1 VAEIFRRRVEGL
13 LRLHG
18 DVAVAGPVI
27 AIADEALTGFGD
39 HLGDRAHRQP
49 ATGGEVDRGDFHGGE
64 SISATPATPDG
75 RVFGVTD
82 LAPGRNVPTR
92 FGHPVGLV
100 NLFGVEL
107 WERFSFYGML
117 TILGYYLYYSVADGG
132 LGLPKTT
139 ATGIVGAYGG
149 LVYLSTV
156 LGGWVADRVLG
167 MERTVFY
174 GGVVV
179 MCGHISL
186 AILPGLTGV
195 AVGLVLIALGA
206 GALKANAS
214 SLLGTLY
221 DDGDPRR
228 DGGFT
233 LFYLGINLGAFIG
246 PLLTGL
252 LQTRLGF
259 HYGFGAAAIGMALG
273 LTQYVMFRRNLG
285 EHGRTVPHPL
295 THSAFWRAAAVAG
308 VVLGAIGI
316 GFATG
321 LITLANLSEVTTAL
335 IVLASIGYFTVMLT
349 SDRVSATERTRVRAF
364 IPLFIANAV
373 FWSLFQ
379 QIFTVLAVYSDERMN
394 WSIFGW
400 TAPSNWIG
408 SIEPVWIIVLSPLF
422 AVLWT
427 RLGRRAPTTPRK
439 FAYGV
444 IGMGVAFL
452 LFLSMAGTTGR
463 SVPVLLVAAIMGV
476 FAVSELLLSPIG
488 LSVTTQLAPNAFR
501 AQMMALFFFS
511 VGLGTAMSGVL
522 ARYYDASHEA
532 AYFGI
537 IGAAAVVVGLVVW
550 VLAPRISRLMEGVH

>member
-1 VAEIFRRRVEGL
+1 MN
-13 LRLHG
+13 
-18 DVAVAGPVI
+18 D
-27 AIADEALTGFGD
+27 
-39 HLGDRAHRQP
+39 LGDPKAGT
-49 ATGGEVDRGDFHGGE
+49 TGQR
-64 SISATPATPDG
+64 TW
-75 RVFGVTD
+75 
-82 LAPGRNVPTR
+82 L
-92 FGHPVGLV
+92 GHPLGLV

-117 TILGYYLYYSVADGG
+117 TILGYYLYYSLGDGG
-132 LGLPKTT
+132 LGLPKAT

-149 LVYLSTV
+149 FVYLSTV

-174 GGVVV
+174 GGAVV

-186 AILPGLTGV
+186 ALLPGLAGV

-221 DDGDPRR
+221 DRGDARR

-233 LFYLGINLGAFIG
+233 LFYLGINIGAFAG
-246 PLLTGL
+246 PLITGL
-252 LQTRLGF
+252 LQTHVGF

-273 LTQYVMFRRNLG
+273 LTQYVVFRRNLG
-285 EHGRTVPHPL
+285 EHGRSVPHPL
-295 THSAFWRAAAVAG
+295 SRDAFGRAAVVAAL
-308 VVLGAIGI
+308 VIGAIVA

-321 LITLANLSEVTTAL
+321 AVTLANLSQVATGL
-335 IVLASIGYFTVMLT
+335 IVIASVGYFVTMLT
-349 SDRVSATERTRVRAF
+349 SSRVDPVERTRVRAF

-379 QIFTVLAVYSDERMN
+379 QIFTVLAVYSDERIN

-400 TAPSNWIG
+400 TAPSSWIG
-408 SIEPVWIIVLSPLF
+408 SLEPVWIIALSPVF

-427 RLGRRAPTTPRK
+427 KLGRRAPTTPRK

-444 IGMGVAFL
+444 IGMGLAFL
-452 LFLSMAGTTGR
+452 LFLTLAGSEGR
-463 SVPVLLVAAIMGV
+463 SVPALAIVGIMGA

-501 AQMMALFFFS
+501 AQMMALYFFS

-522 ARYYDASHEA
+522 ARYYDPANEF

-537 IGAAAVVVGLVVW
+537 IGGVAVGVGVVVW
-550 VLAPRISRLMEGVH
+550 AIAPRISRLMEGVH

>member
-1 VAEIFRRRVEGL
+1 MDRDHFHPPKSRVM
-13 LRLHG
+13 RM
-18 DVAVAGPVI
+18 
-27 AIADEALTGFGD
+27 
-39 HLGDRAHRQP
+39 
-49 ATGGEVDRGDFHGGE
+49 
-64 SISATPATPDG
+64 
-75 RVFGVTD
+75 TD
-82 LAPGRNVPTR
+82 LDPRTQGQRTWL
-92 FGHPVGLV
+92 GHPIGLV
-100 NLFGVEL
+100 NLFGVET

-117 TILGYYLYYSVADGG
+117 TILGYYLYYSLTDGG
-132 LGLPKTT
+132 LDLPKAT

-149 LVYLSTV
+149 FVYLSTV
-156 LGGWVADRVLG
+156 LGGWIADRVLG
-167 MERTVFY
+167 MERTVLY

-186 AILPGLTGV
+186 AILPGMTGV
-195 AVGLVLIALGA
+195 AVGLVLIALGS

-221 DDGDPRR
+221 NEGDPRR

-233 LFYLGINLGAFIG
+233 LFYLGINIGAFTG

-259 HYGFGAAAIGMALG
+259 HYGFGAAAVGMALG
-273 LTQYVMFRRNLG
+273 LAQYVMFRRNLG
-285 EHGRTVPHPL
+285 DHGRTVAHPL
-295 THSAFWRAAAVAG
+295 SRQAFLRAAAVAAAVVGLIVVGFVTG
-308 VVLGAIGI
+308 VVK
-316 GFATG
+316 
-321 LITLANLSEVTTAL
+321 LANLSQVTTGL
-335 IVLASIGYFTVMLT
+335 IIVAAIAYFTIMLT
-349 SDRVSATERTRVRAF
+349 SSRVSDLERTRVRAF

-379 QIFTVLAVYSDERMN
+379 QIFTVLAVYSDERIN

-400 TAPSNWIG
+400 TAPSSWIG
-408 SIEPVWIIVLSPLF
+408 SIEPVWIIMLSPVF

-427 RLGRRAPTTPRK
+427 KIGKRAPTTPRK
-439 FAYGV
+439 FALGV
-444 IGMGVAFL
+444 VGVGLAFL
-452 LFLSMAGTTGR
+452 MFLFVAGSTGR
-463 SVPVLLVAAIMGV
+463 SVPVLFVVAVMGV

-501 AQMMALFFFS
+501 AQMMALYFFS

-537 IGAAAVVVGLVVW
+537 IGAVAVVVGVVVW
-550 VLAPRISRLMEGVH
+550 ALAPRISALMEGVH

>member
-1 VAEIFRRRVEGL
+1 M
-13 LRLHG
+13 
-18 DVAVAGPVI
+18 
-27 AIADEALTGFGD
+27 
-39 HLGDRAHRQP
+39 
-49 ATGGEVDRGDFHGGE
+49 
-64 SISATPATPDG
+64 
-75 RVFGVTD
+75 TD
-82 LAPGRNVPTR
+82 LAQPAVRTR
-92 FGHPVGLV
+92 FGHPAGLV

-117 TILGYYLYYSVADGG
+117 TILGYYLYYSLTDGG
-132 LGLPKTT
+132 LGLPKAT

-149 LVYLSTV
+149 FVYLSTV
-156 LGGWVADRVLG
+156 LGGWMADRVLG
-167 MERTVFY
+167 MERTLFY

-186 AILPGLTGV
+186 ALIPGLTGV
-195 AVGLVLIALGA
+195 AVGLVLIGLGA

-221 DDGDPRR
+221 EQGDPRR

-233 LFYLGINLGAFIG
+233 LFYLGINIGAFAG
-246 PLLTGL
+246 PLITGL

-259 HYGFGAAAIGMALG
+259 HYGFGAAAIGMAFG
-273 LTQYVMFRRNLG
+273 LTQYVLNRRNLG

-295 THSAFWRAAAVAG
+295 SRDAFWRSAAVAAL
-308 VVLGAIGI
+308 VVGAVVV

-321 LITLANLSEVTTAL
+321 VVKLANLSQVTTGL
-335 IVLASIGYFTVMLT
+335 ILVASVAYFVSMLT
-349 SDRVSATERTRVRAF
+349 SSRVDDVERTRVRAF

-379 QIFTVLAVYSDERMN
+379 QIFTVLAVYSDERIN

-400 TAPSNWIG
+400 TAPSSWIG
-408 SIEPVWIIVLSPLF
+408 SIEPVWIITLSPLF
-422 AVLWT
+422 ALMWT
-427 RLGRRAPTTPRK
+427 KLGRRAPTTPRK

-444 IGMGVAFL
+444 IGMGLAFL
-452 LFLSMAGTTGR
+452 LFLPMASGSGR
-463 SVPVLLVAAIMGV
+463 TVPVLAVVTIMGA

-501 AQMMALFFFS
+501 AQMMALYFFS

-522 ARYYDASHEA
+522 GRYYDPAHEF

-537 IGAAAVVVGLVVW
+537 IGVTAVLVGLVVW
-550 VLAPRISRLMEGVH
+550 AIAPRISRLMEGVH

>member
-1 VAEIFRRRVEGL
+1 MT
-13 LRLHG
+13 
-18 DVAVAGPVI
+18 DVAPR
-27 AIADEALTGFGD
+27 AD
-39 HLGDRAHRQP
+39 P
-49 ATGGEVDRGDFHGGE
+49 AAR
-64 SISATPATPDG
+64 
-75 RVFGVTD
+75 R
-82 LAPGRNVPTR
+82 TR
-92 FGHPVGLV
+92 FGHPIGLV

-117 TILGYYLYYSVADGG
+117 TILGYYLYYSATDGG
-132 LGLPKTT
+132 LGLPRAT

-149 LVYLSTV
+149 FVYLSTV

-186 AILPGLTGV
+186 AILPGLAGV

-221 DDGDPRR
+221 DLGDPRR

-233 LFYLGINLGAFIG
+233 LFYLGINLGAFTG
-246 PLLTGL
+246 PLITGL

-273 LTQYVMFRRNLG
+273 LTQYVVFRRNLG

-295 THSAFWRAAAVAG
+295 SHQAFWRAAAVAA
-308 VVLGAIGI
+308 VVLGAIAA

-321 LITLANLSEVTTAL
+321 LVTLANLSQVTTGL
-335 IVLASIGYFTVMLT
+335 IILAAVAYFAAMLT
-349 SDRVSATERTRVRAF
+349 SSRVTALERTRVRAF

-400 TAPSNWIG
+400 TAPSSWIG
-408 SIEPVWIIVLSPLF
+408 SIEPVWIILLSPVF
-422 AVLWT
+422 AVIWT
-427 RLGRRAPTTPRK
+427 KLGRRAPTTPRK

-444 IGMGVAFL
+444 IGMGLAFL
-452 LFLSMAGTTGR
+452 LFLPMAGTTGR
-463 SVPVLLVAAIMGV
+463 SVPVLAVLAIMSV

-501 AQMMALFFFS
+501 AQMMALYFFS

-522 ARYYDASHEA
+522 ARYYDPAHEF
-532 AYFGI
+532 AYFGL
-537 IGAAAVVVGLVVW
+537 IGTAAVVVGLVVW
-550 VLAPRISRLMEGVH
+550 ALAPWISRLMEGVH